1 MSENFDLLILLAIL
15 ALRTIGNRQSTGLF
29 LQAINYNMKKNF
41 LFPAVI
47 ALVILFSSCQ
57 KEPGNNLPPTGQL
70 KLKTYTEDVRSAILG
85 NSVTTYNFNYDGN
98 DRMTSMV
105 DAANPGNKFVF
116 AYPSSSKYTMDLFID
131 NIFELHVDYL
141 LNSQLLIDSSFQY
154 NNTEDT
160 SAEKYV
166 YNPAHQLI
174 KLYEYDY
181 YSTGPDLWNTTAYT
195 YDGAGNLVK
204 SEDTDD
210 YMYTYEYYTDKLY
223 VLPQLIPVM
232 VANQKVNLIKK
243 LTLTESGTVTGSA
256 DYTYTFDSKDRIST
270 IRHDYNDNDV
280 VIKTFTYFD

>member
-1 MSENFDLLILLAIL
+1 
-15 ALRTIGNRQSTGLF
+15 
-29 LQAINYNMKKNF
+29 MKNNF
-41 LFPAVI
+41 LFTAVI
-47 ALVILFSSCQ
+47 VLVLLSSCQ
-57 KEPGNNLPPTGQL
+57 KEASNTPLPAASL
-70 KLKTYTEDVRSAILG
+70 KIKTYTEDVRSAILG

-98 DRMTSMV
+98 DRMTSMA
-105 DAANPGNKFVF
+105 DASNPGNKFVF

-160 SAEKYV
+160 SSEKYV
-166 YNPAHQLI
+166 YNPAHQLV
-174 KLYEYDY
+174 KLYEYEY
-181 YSTGPDLWNTTAYT
+181 YSTGPDLWNTTTYT

-204 SEDTDD
+204 SEDTDG
-210 YMYTYEYYTDKLY
+210 YVYTYEYYTDKL
-223 VLPQLIPVM
+223 VLMPQLIPVM

-256 DYTYTFDSKDRIST
+256 NYTYTFDSKDRIST
-270 IRHDYNDNDV
+270 IRHDYSDNDV